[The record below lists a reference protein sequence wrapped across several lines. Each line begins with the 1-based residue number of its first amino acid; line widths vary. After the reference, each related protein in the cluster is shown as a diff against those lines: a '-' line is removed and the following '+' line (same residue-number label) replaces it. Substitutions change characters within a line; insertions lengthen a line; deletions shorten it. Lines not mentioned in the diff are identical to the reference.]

1 MIESYGVLNQN
12 QSQTEIELAKE
23 SLRLLGYAT
32 LRSQI
37 SEREI
42 DQIRVDS
49 KKLASDYAN
58 EYSSMNLKDIGE
70 SNNFRAPLLK
80 NKAFLKIALNE
91 HLLDLVS
98 QMIVGKYFLNQQ
110 NLVIN
115 PPSSNN
121 YNQVKFH
128 RDLPYQHYVSTRP
141 LAINALLAVDDFTL
155 ENGTT
160 VIVPASHKMEECPSS
175 ELIERVGTRLE
186 VKAGTFLIL
195 DCMTFHAAGV
205 NVSSAERIGINHVYT
220 SLMFR
225 PQIDFGVAIG
235 DREKKELSVEER
247 EILGI
252 DYPIPGGVATF
263 LSGRKRN

>member
-1 MIESYGVLNQN
+1 MIDSYGVLNQN
-12 QSQTEIELAKE
+12 QSLTEIDLAKE

-32 LRSQI
+32 LCSQI
-37 SEREI
+37 SEREM
-42 DQIRVDS
+42 DEIRVYS
-49 KKLASDYAN
+49 KKLAADYVK
-58 EYSSMNLKDIGE
+58 EYSSSYLNDIGE

-80 NKAFLKIALNE
+80 NKAFLKIGMNGP
-91 HLLDLVS
+91 LLALVS

-115 PPSSNN
+115 PPSSTN

-160 VIVPASHKMEECPSS
+160 VIVPASHKMEECPSNK
-175 ELIERVGTRLE
+175 LIEKVGTRLE

-205 NVSSAERIGINHVYT
+205 NRSSAERIGINHVFT
-220 SLMFR
+220 SMMFR
-225 PQIDFGVAIG
+225 PQIDFNNAMG
-235 DREKKELSVEER
+235 DREKSDLSAEER
-247 EILGI
+247 QILGI
-252 DYPIPGGVATF
+252 EYPIPGGVATF
-263 LSGRKRN
+263 LSGRKRS